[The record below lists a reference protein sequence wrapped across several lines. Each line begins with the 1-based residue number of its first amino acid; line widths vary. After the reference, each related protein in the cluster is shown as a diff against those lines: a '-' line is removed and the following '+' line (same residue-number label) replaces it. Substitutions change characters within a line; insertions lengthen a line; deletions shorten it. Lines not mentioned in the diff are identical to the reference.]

1 MASGKNRI
9 NFFISMDTVMAYLEK
24 HVVDQAVSPDTVY
37 FDCAFTADVIE
48 GPFRL
53 FYRGSPE
60 KVEFEID
67 TRFSLYQVEE
77 EESRRKARAVLNR
90 EGEVNG
96 EAPEE
101 VRGLLQ
107 GYLAFCTSFSSYL
120 KEHGIFDRYGDLDP
134 EQEGILVEFSGDDLD
149 LRHVSGNDRPDLV
162 CQTLSGETKLM
173 RPYSSDFMKS
183 TLLGMMDAET
193 KEKAAE
199 AGDVDMMHH
208 LFEYYMGNVETPQN
222 DLNHMMKLMK
232 TLGTVLG
239 KETEIPEE
247 EEEQD
252 SRNPEKAFYWLKKI
266 AETGDAGAMNALSI
280 FYTKGFGT
288 ERDFRKAAEWRKKAA
303 DHGLEAAEGQK
314 EMLLMI
320 AEMKEQAEAGNTEA
334 QAKYAGILAL
344 LAQDNTE
351 LGSDADNAEAFQWAQ
366 KSAAKFDLNG
376 IFTLARFYADG
387 TGTVKDDV
395 KALRLFERAA
405 GKGHAPSQ
413 ARLGQMYFQGEGT
426 EENPKAAFEWSRKAA
441 EAGDMNG
448 MDNLAACYLLGKG
461 VDQNP
466 GKAVEWLQKAAELGD
481 ESAKGLLE
489 KLGAP
494 LKPQLNEERQP
505 QTLEEAEQMAE
516 QGSVSAMKLLANYYI
531 NRPGGREDL
540 YEAQKWAKMA
550 ADHGDTE
557 IQSLLEKL
565 NANLNGELTS
575 FEDARTAAEA
585 GNPSAQQLLGTYYAI
600 GHETE
605 INLTKAL
612 YWNRKAAAGGVADAQ
627 EFVDYFNGIDELEQ
641 KAAQGDGQA
650 EADLAGKYI
659 AAGRKYDNASE
670 KLFAEA
676 LKLAKASTAK
686 GNPHGMFMLGLCN
699 ENGYGM
705 EQNPEEAFRL
715 YKQSAEAG
723 DPDGQCELSHAYMQ
737 GVGTDPNQSEA
748 FRWATSSADL
758 GNGRALMNLA
768 TFYELGIGGVTADY
782 EEAVRLVQKA
792 VEKDVPDAKREL
804 GLLTSPDGM
813 LLVGKTIL
821 GLDPQFGESDKKQAA
836 RLIKRAAE
844 GGNGEAQYL
853 MGMLYLNAIGVEH
866 DYENAVEWF
875 RKGAESGNEDAA
887 NNLVQYDR
895 PEAYNAAANMEFA
908 KKDQADKE
916 KVFRLM
922 KHAAEGGL
930 AASQSTLGF
939 LYMNG
944 YGVLPDYQKGMEW
957 FRKAADQGNENAIRN
972 IQKYESPDGLFMGA
986 MASFAAN
993 RKAGLSDGTAAYELL
1008 KKAVEAGSPEAMNLM
1023 GVFLADPTKMASQ
1036 FGVTVDKN
1044 CEKAAALFQRAL
1056 ELKPEFAHAE
1066 KNQKKLADLEEA
1078 EKTGREPDAD
1088 LKWSI
1093 ALKKM
1098 NSGANLNKQPAD
1110 RVVSSK
1116 ETAQNSRDSSEIENR
1131 QKEEKPISE
1140 ESKPDQE
1147 ALSRNYQEN
1156 GKCRYCG
1163 GDFKKGLFGMKCT
1176 RCGKKKDY

>member
-24 HVVDQAVSPDTVY
+24 HVVDQEVSADTVY
-37 FDCAFTADVIE
+37 FDCAFTADIME

-60 KVEFEID
+60 EVEFEID

-90 EGEVNG
+90 EGEVSG

-101 VRGLLQ
+101 IRGLLQ

-120 KEHGIFDRYGDLDP
+120 REHGIFDRYGDLDP
-134 EQEGILVEFSGDDLD
+134 EQEGILVEFSGNDLE

-199 AGDVDMMHH
+199 AGDVAMMHH

-303 DHGLEAAEGQK
+303 DHGLEAAEGQD

-320 AEMKEQAEAGNTEA
+320 AETKEQAEAGNTEA

-395 KALRLFERAA
+395 KALRLLERAA

-494 LKPQLNEERQP
+494 LKPQLDEERQP
-505 QTLEEAEQMAE
+505 QTVEEAEQMAE

-550 ADHGDTE
+550 ADLGD
-557 IQSLLEKL
+557 
-565 NANLNGELTS
+565 
-575 FEDARTAAEA
+575 EDAKAIWQNIQDNLEGKKAPFSEVKADAEK
-585 GNPSAQQLLGTYYAI
+585 GNPVAQKLLGDYYAT
-600 GHETE
+600 GYETE
-605 INLTKAL
+605 RDLVKAL
-612 YWNRKAAAGGVADAQ
+612 YWMKKAAASGNVRVTEQAQ
-627 EFVDYFNGIDELEQ
+627 VFVDNFSDIEEIVTAAEKGDPQAQARLSEKCLILGQIYEDLNEEMQAEMFRLAQSSAEKDNPYGLFALGQCFENGAGTEQDNEKAFSLYRRAAEMGNPRAQLSLSTCYLIGKGTEINPVAAIHWLEKAREQECLENEGMMETFIGLLFWVGLDIFASGERSGLHDEEKGYMLIE
-641 KAAQGDGQA
+641 KAAQLNNGQA
-650 EADLAGKYI
+650 
-659 AAGRKYDNASE
+659 
-670 KLFAEA
+670 
-676 LKLAKASTAK
+676 
-686 GNPHGMFMLGLCN
+686 
-699 ENGYGM
+699 
-705 EQNPEEAFRL
+705 Q
-715 YKQSAEAG
+715 
-723 DPDGQCELSHAYMQ
+723 
-737 GVGTDPNQSEA
+737 
-748 FRWATSSADL
+748 
-758 GNGRALMNLA
+758 
-768 TFYELGIGGVTADY
+768 
-782 EEAVRLVQKA
+782 AV
-792 VEKDVPDAKREL
+792 
-804 GLLTSPDGM
+804 
-813 LLVGKTIL
+813 
-821 GLDPQFGESDKKQAA
+821 
-836 RLIKRAAE
+836 
-844 GGNGEAQYL
+844 
-853 MGMLYLNAIGVEH
+853 MGSFYLNGNHVEQ
-866 DYENAVEWF
+866 DFEKAMEWF
-875 RKGAESGNEDAA
+875 RKGAENGDENAVNSLAQNDK
-887 NNLVQYDR
+887 
-895 PEAYNAAANMEFA
+895 PEAYYAAANMEFA

-930 AASQSTLGF
+930 AVSQSTLGVC
-939 LYMNG
+939 YMKG
-944 YGVLPDYQKGMEW
+944 YGVLPDYEAGMEW
-957 FRKAADQGNENAIRN
+957 FRKAADQGDENGKKALMQYDTAEGWSRAARMELRTKDRKPDQEKAYRMMKRAAEAGLASAQDNLGLFYMSGIGIKADYQTGMEWFRKAADQGYDSAIKN
-972 IQKYESPDGLFMGA
+972 IQKYQSADGLFL
-986 MASFAAN
+986 AA
-993 RKAGLSDGTAAYELL
+993 AGHNAYAQKTKTVCPDGYELL
-1008 KKAVEAGSPEAMNLM
+1008 TSAIAAGSAEAINMQ
-1023 GVFLADPTKMASQ
+1023 GVLYGGAVKIAEA
-1036 FGVTVDKN
+1036 FGQTVEKN
-1044 CEKAAALFQRAL
+1044 YEKARACFEKAL
-1056 ELKPEFAHAE
+1056 EIKPDLEIA
-1066 KNQKKLADLEEA
+1066 KNNLKKLEDVEEA
-1078 EKTGREPDAD
+1078 ERVGREPDAA
-1088 LKWSI
+1088 LKWIYWQKRPSQ
-1093 ALKKM
+1093 
-1098 NSGANLNKQPAD
+1098 N
-1110 RVVSSK
+1110 
-1116 ETAQNSRDSSEIENR
+1116 TAGQ
-1131 QKEEKPISE
+1131 
-1140 ESKPDQE
+1140 
-1147 ALSRNYQEN
+1147 A
-1156 GKCRYCG
+1156 
-1163 GDFKKGLFGMKCT
+1163 
-1176 RCGKKKDY
+1176 

>member
-24 HVVDQAVSPDTVY
+24 HVVDQEVSADTVY
-37 FDCAFTADVIE
+37 FDCAFTADVME

-60 KVEFEID
+60 EVEFEID

-90 EGEVNG
+90 EGEVSG

-101 VRGLLQ
+101 IRGLLQ
-107 GYLAFCTSFSSYL
+107 GYLAFCTSFSFYL
-120 KEHGIFDRYGDLDP
+120 REHGIFDRYGDLDP
-134 EQEGILVEFSGDDLD
+134 EQEGILVEFSGDDLE

-239 KETEIPEE
+239 KETETPE

-266 AETGDAGAMNALSI
+266 AETGDTGAMYALSI

-303 DHGLEAAEGQK
+303 DHGLEAAEGQE

-320 AEMKEQAEAGNTEA
+320 AETKEQAEAGNTEA
-334 QAKYAGILAL
+334 QAKYAGILAI

-376 IFTLARFYADG
+376 LFTLARFYADG

-395 KALRLFERAA
+395 KALRLLERAA

-494 LKPQLNEERQP
+494 LKPQLDEERQP
-505 QTLEEAEQMAE
+505 QTVEEAEQMAE

-550 ADHGDTE
+550 ADLGD
-557 IQSLLEKL
+557 
-565 NANLNGELTS
+565 
-575 FEDARTAAEA
+575 EDAKAIWQNIQDNLEGKKAPFNEVKADAEK
-585 GNPSAQQLLGTYYAI
+585 GNPVAQKLLGDYYAT
-600 GHETE
+600 GYETE
-605 INLTKAL
+605 RDLVKAL
-612 YWNRKAAAGGVADAQ
+612 YWMKKAAASGNVRVTEQAQ
-627 EFVDYFNGIDELEQ
+627 VFVDNFSDIEEIVTAAEKGDPQAQARLSEKCLILGQIYEDLNEEMQAEMFRLAQSSAEKDNPYGLFALGQCFENGAGTEQDNEKAFSLYRRAAEMGNPGAQLSLSTCYLIGKGTEINPEAAIHWLEKAREQECPENEGMMETFIGLLFWVGLDIFASGERSGLHDEEKGYMLIE
-641 KAAQGDGQA
+641 KAAQLNNAQA
-650 EADLAGKYI
+650 
-659 AAGRKYDNASE
+659 
-670 KLFAEA
+670 
-676 LKLAKASTAK
+676 
-686 GNPHGMFMLGLCN
+686 
-699 ENGYGM
+699 
-705 EQNPEEAFRL
+705 Q
-715 YKQSAEAG
+715 
-723 DPDGQCELSHAYMQ
+723 
-737 GVGTDPNQSEA
+737 
-748 FRWATSSADL
+748 
-758 GNGRALMNLA
+758 
-768 TFYELGIGGVTADY
+768 
-782 EEAVRLVQKA
+782 AV
-792 VEKDVPDAKREL
+792 
-804 GLLTSPDGM
+804 
-813 LLVGKTIL
+813 
-821 GLDPQFGESDKKQAA
+821 
-836 RLIKRAAE
+836 
-844 GGNGEAQYL
+844 
-853 MGMLYLNAIGVEH
+853 MGSFYLNGNHVEQ
-866 DYENAVEWF
+866 DFEKAMEWF
-875 RKGAESGNEDAA
+875 RKGAENGDENAVNSLAQNDK
-887 NNLVQYDR
+887 
-895 PEAYNAAANMEFA
+895 PEAYYAAANMEFA

-957 FRKAADQGNENAIRN
+957 FRKAADQGDENAVRS
-972 IQKYESPDGLFMGA
+972 IQKYESADGLFL
-986 MASFAAN
+986 AA
-993 RKAGLSDGTAAYELL
+993 AGHNAYAQKTGTVCPDGYELL
-1008 KKAVEAGSPEAMNLM
+1008 TRAIAAGSAEAINMQGVLYGGAVKLTEAFGRTVEKDYKKARAC
-1023 GVFLADPTKMASQ
+1023 F
-1036 FGVTVDKN
+1036 
-1044 CEKAAALFQRAL
+1044 EKAL
-1056 ELKPEFAHAE
+1056 EIKPDLEMA
-1066 KNQKKLADLEEA
+1066 KNNLKKLEDVEEA
-1078 EKTGREPDAD
+1078 ERVGREPDAA
-1088 LKWSI
+1088 LKWIYWQKRPSQ
-1093 ALKKM
+1093 
-1098 NSGANLNKQPAD
+1098 N
-1110 RVVSSK
+1110 
-1116 ETAQNSRDSSEIENR
+1116 TAGQ
-1131 QKEEKPISE
+1131 
-1140 ESKPDQE
+1140 
-1147 ALSRNYQEN
+1147 A
-1156 GKCRYCG
+1156 
-1163 GDFKKGLFGMKCT
+1163 
-1176 RCGKKKDY
+1176 